1 MKPRKTLRAVKH
13 AGNDKIIKREPRL
26 QPENSATPSSA
37 TLSTD
42 KAKAQAAGLKAKV
55 RLLAGWVMLVSVT
68 CTLFAVAVLGPVMSA
83 QRPMPSQATVPR
95 LVNHSGN
102 AMDAHRQDEF
112 GRCRRDYRHL
122 QG

>member
-55 RLLAGWVMLVSVT
+55 RLLAGWVMLVSMT
-68 CTLFAVAVLGPVMSA
+68 CTLFCSCGAWSRYERTAANAFTSYCATAGQPLRQGDG
-83 QRPMPSQATVPR
+83 RP
-95 LVNHSGN
+95 
-102 AMDAHRQDEF
+102 
-112 GRCRRDYRHL
+112 
-122 QG
+122 